1 MALCSHGLY
10 TYDLYRYG
18 LDTAPTP
25 RTPNHAPRG
34 LLSAR
39 RANVAGSVAEAF
51 VTAPA
56 GHKPATC

>member
-1 MALCSHGLY
+1 MALCSYGLY
-10 TYDLYRYG
+10 TYDRNGYG
-18 LDTAPTP
+18 LDTAPAQ
-25 RTPNHAPRG
+25 RTPNHPPRG
-34 LLSAR
+34 LLPAR